1 MTGMSSLLAERTEG
15 PAASESTGLTMTAD
29 RLPLTKFW
37 SWLACWEA
45 SFWASVTV
53 RSTPSFFA
61 SSSAPFLICTKNGL
75 FSVDSDS
82 PIFWLLPPEE
92 PLCSSE
98 VAPTTATATTA
109 AITYVSACL
118 PRLPPPDAP
127 AAGVTAPALR
137 RSVSKST
144 ASAMTTPMTTCCQN
158 AETDSRLRPLR
169 STARISAPISVPEAL
184 PVPPAS
190 EARR

>member
-1 MTGMSSLLAERTEG
+1 MMPLPPSFSASALAPNCPPSTLSEATSADVCALLTPRSTAMTGMPSLFAARTEG
-15 PAASESTGLTMTAD
+15 PAASESTGLTTTAD
-29 RLPLTKFW
+29 RPPLTKFC

-75 FSVDSDS
+75 LSVDSDS
-82 PIFWLLPPEE
+82 PIFWSLPPEE

-109 AITYVSACL
+109 AIT
-118 PRLPPPDAP
+118 
-127 AAGVTAPALR
+127 
-137 RSVSKST
+137 
-144 ASAMTTPMTTCCQN
+144 
-158 AETDSRLRPLR
+158 
-169 STARISAPISVPEAL
+169 
-184 PVPPAS
+184 
-190 EARR
+190 